1 RSDAIDVHLAW
12 YDSQDD
18 ILEALDLLVIARTA
32 LEENEESAYT
42 ALNTILATWG
52 DEEAIGA
59 ALADIDSMEQPYLDA
74 IEQAQALYEGLNEL
88 INQTSQLLGQISQL
102 EATYGTVQQLT
113 FKINNLTTAIETRPV
128 LEAAYEAATA
138 NVNAYTSLK
147 EALDNAESAIE
158 EALVDGDPQDRVIE
172 LTETLERIS
181 ELQETVIPSLTEAVN
196 ARVVLVDLA
205 TQSSTT
211 LASFIDEFGSQ

>member
-1 RSDAIDVHLAW
+1 
-12 YDSQDD
+12 
-18 ILEALDLLVIARTA
+18 
-32 LEENEESAYT
+32 
-42 ALNTILATWG
+42 
-52 DEEAIGA
+52 
-59 ALADIDSMEQPYLDA
+59 
-74 IEQAQALYEGLNEL
+74 
-88 INQTSQLLGQISQL
+88 
-102 EATYGTVQQLT
+102 
-113 FKINNLTTAIETRPV
+113 TAIETRPV

-138 NVNAYTSLK
+138 NVNAYTNLK

-211 LASFIDEFGSQ
+211 LASFIDEFGSQEALNEQLQSVKSLID